1 MIAKKNVVA
10 KTINENRAY
19 LLIAI
24 MCGMGLFA
32 KNYFSAYNI
41 KSMLDATVLY
51 ALIGISFTICLIA
64 GHMDLSVG
72 ALANVGA
79 VMVMGFHSL
88 QKMPWWLAIICALL
102 LGTAFGV
109 MNGLF
114 ISKAKIHSFI
124 VTLGVQFVIKGF
136 LYTYTSG
143 AEVGAKNDYV
153 LSDWLNKFLKP
164 LPFTPKFL
172 ITIAVVILL
181 AIILKNT
188 RFGRNLYIMGGNRET
203 AWLGG
208 INADSVTI
216 VTFAMSGFMSALG
229 GVMFAIAQAS
239 ATPNMGEKG
248 VAPLL
253 VALAATIIGGTATD
267 GGRGSVWKT
276 FVAVLGLMAMFNVL
290 TALVGKYEI
299 QILSNGIVLAAVVLY
314 ETITNF
320 YAKKKIGIRSQL
332 VHEYEQKA
340 KSHEQK
346 A

>member
-1 MIAKKNVVA
+1 MISKKHAFAKA
-10 KTINENRAY
+10 INENRAY
-19 LLIAI
+19 LLIAL
-24 MCGMGLFA
+24 MCVLGLFA
-32 KNYFSAYNI
+32 KNYFTMYNI
-41 KSMLDATVLY
+41 KSMLDSTVLY
-51 ALIGISFTICLIA
+51 ALIGVSFTICLIA

-72 ALANVGA
+72 SLANVGA

-88 QKMPWWLAIICALL
+88 QKMPWWLAILCAML
-102 LGTAFGV
+102 LGTAFGI
-109 MNGLF
+109 MNGVF

-124 VTLGVQFVIKGF
+124 VTLGMQFVIKGF
-136 LYTYTSG
+136 LYTYTNG
-143 AEVGAKNDYV
+143 AEVGAKNDYA

-164 LPFTPKFL
+164 FPFTPKFL
-172 ITIAVVILL
+172 ITIAVVIIL

-188 RFGRNLYIMGGNRET
+188 RFGRDLFVMGGNRET

-208 INADSVTI
+208 VNADLVTI
-216 VTFAMSGFMSALG
+216 ITFAMSGFMSALG
-229 GVMFAIAQAS
+229 GVLFAIAQAS

-253 VALAATIIGGTATD
+253 VALAATIIGGTSTD

-290 TALVGKYEI
+290 TALVGKYEV

-314 ETITNF
+314 ETITNY

-332 VHEYEQKA
+332 VHEYEQMQLG
-340 KSHEQK
+340 EQK

>member
-1 MIAKKNVVA
+1 MIAKKNAVA
-10 KTINENRAY
+10 RTINENRAY
-19 LLIAI
+19 LLVVI
-24 MCGMGLFA
+24 MCVMGLFA

-41 KSMLDATVLY
+41 KSMLDSTVLY
-51 ALIGISFTICLIA
+51 AMIGISFTICMIA

-88 QKMPWWLAIICALL
+88 QKLPWWASIVLALL

-109 MNGLF
+109 MNGLL

-124 VTLGVQFVIKGF
+124 VTLGMQFVIKGF
-136 LYTYTSG
+136 LYTYTNG

-164 LPFTPKFL
+164 FPLTPKFL
-172 ITIAVVILL
+172 ITIGVVILL
-181 AIILKNT
+181 AVILMNT

-208 INADSVTI
+208 INADSVT
-216 VTFAMSGFMSALG
+216 VFTFALSGFMSALG

-253 VALAATIIGGTATD
+253 VALAATIIGGTSTD

-299 QILSNGIVLAAVVLY
+299 QILSNGIVLAVVVLY

-332 VHEYEQKA
+332 VHEYEQMKLQERKA
-340 KSHEQK
+340 
-346 A
+346 

>member
-1 MIAKKNVVA
+1 MIAKKNAVA
-10 KTINENRAY
+10 RTINENRAY
-19 LLIAI
+19 LLVLI
-24 MCGMGLFA
+24 MCVMGLFA

-41 KSMLDATVLY
+41 KSMLDSTLLY
-51 ALIGISFTICLIA
+51 ALIGISFTICMIA

-79 VMVMGFHSL
+79 VMVMGLHSL
-88 QKMPWWLAIICALL
+88 QKLPWWASIILALL
-102 LGTAFGV
+102 LGAAFGV

-124 VTLGVQFVIKGF
+124 VTLGMQFVIKGF
-136 LYTYTSG
+136 LYTYTNG

-164 LPFTPKFL
+164 LPLTPKFI

-181 AIILKNT
+181 AVILANT

-208 INADSVTI
+208 INADVVTI
-216 VTFAMSGFMSALG
+216 FTFSLSGFMSALG

-253 VALAATIIGGTATD
+253 VALAATIIGGTSTD

-290 TALVGKYEI
+290 TSLVGKYEV

-332 VHEYEQKA
+332 VHEYQQMKHLERKA
-340 KSHEQK
+340 
-346 A
+346 